1 MVKTSARHYGLDWL
15 RIGAFGLLIFYHIGM
30 FFVPWDW
37 HVKTAQ
43 PLDWVAIPMLA
54 TNSWR
59 LALLFLVSGFASAT
73 ILKLDTTTARFV
85 RERSARLMIPV
96 IAAVV
101 LVIPPQPWVELM
113 VKHGY
118 ARDLIDFWRSDYFR
132 FGELDGLVM
141 PTWQHLWFVVYLWV
155 YTLALALLARFEFT
169 GAHVLFDRLFGGI
182 GLLLIP
188 LAWALVVVFWL
199 GRGVPITHGLF
210 DDPTAHL
217 TYVPAFLFG
226 AGLTS
231 SPTVLAGARRCWK
244 VAGLFAIAAFAVVL
258 AVELQW
264 PGNRIAPPGPS
275 NWVRG
280 AHAVQGWAAIV
291 ALVGIADR
299 YWNRD
304 HPWRATL
311 TEAVFPFY
319 IIHQTI
325 IVWLGWYLL
334 RFALPAAVEFAILL
348 VATCAGCALFYW
360 LGRSIGWVRPLIGLK
375 RNYAKPSASSA

>member
-1 MVKTSARHYGLDWL
+1 MVEAPARHYGLDWL
-15 RIGAFGLLIFYHIGM
+15 RIGAFGLLILYHIGM

-37 HVKTAQ
+37 HVKTAR
-43 PLDWVAIPMLA
+43 PMDWVTIPMLA

-73 ILKLDTTTARFV
+73 MLKRDTPASKFL

-96 IAAVV
+96 ITAAI

-118 ARDLIDFWRSDYFR
+118 TGDLVHFWSNDYFR
-132 FGELDGLVM
+132 FGELNGLVL

-155 YTLALALLARFEFT
+155 YTVALALLARFDFSK
-169 GAHVLFDRLFGGI
+169 AQAIFDLLFSGI

-188 LAWALVVVFWL
+188 LAWALIVVFWL

-226 AGLTS
+226 VG
-231 SPTVLAGARRCWK
+231 LAGSSQVMQSARQGWK
-244 VAGLFAIAAFAVVL
+244 LAALTAIAGFAVVVI
-258 AVELQW
+258 VEVQW
-264 PGNRIAPPGPS
+264 PGNMIAPPGPS
-275 NWVRG
+275 NWMRAG
-280 AHAVQGWAAIV
+280 RAIQGWAAIV
-291 ALVGIADR
+291 SLIGIADR
-299 YWNRD
+299 FWNRD
-304 HPWRATL
+304 NPWRSTL

-334 RFALPAAVEFAILL
+334 RFALPSGIEFVILL
-348 VATCAGCALFYW
+348 IATIAGCALFYFV
-360 LGRSIGWVRPLIGLK
+360 GRSIGWVRPMIGLK
-375 RNYAKPSASSA
+375 RFELRSAQRK